1 MELELGLECP
11 SEKER
16 CSFFLLLGAEEEE
29 ETVQTQTKAQKLAEK
44 MWGK

>member
-16 CSFFLLLGAEEEE
+16 CSFFLLVAEEEE